1 MSLSIYNARLLDP
14 ASNLDEVGAIYVDRG
29 KFKEISAGQ
38 TTPHEDAKASML
50 RLMCAAC
57 QNRRARH

>member
-29 KFKEISAGQ
+29 KFQESLVLMFRVIFDRTKIRN
-38 TTPHEDAKASML
+38 TP
-50 RLMCAAC
+50 
-57 QNRRARH
+57 